1 MPIQAGDLKL
11 YEVKELAQLLAIQE
25 RTVRKL
31 FRDGTLKGRKLAKK
45 WYITEEAL
53 KDYFSQAEPNS
64 HLNGQLME

>member
-11 YEVKELAQLLAIQE
+11 YEVKELSQLLAIQE

-45 WYITEEAL
+45 WYITEESL
-53 KDYFSQAEPNS
+53 KDYFSQVEPDS
-64 HLNGQLME
+64 QSEEA

>member
-11 YEVKELAQLLAIQE
+11 YEVKELSQLLAIQE

-45 WYITEEAL
+45 WYITEESL
-53 KDYFSQAEPNS
+53 KDYFSQAEPDS
-64 HLNGQLME
+64 QSEEA

>member
-53 KDYFSQAEPNS
+53 KDYFSQVEPDS
-64 HLNGQLME
+64 QSEEA

>member
-1 MPIQAGDLKL
+1 MPIQAGDLKR

-45 WYITEEAL
+45 WYITEESL

-64 HLNGQLME
+64 QSEEA

>member
-45 WYITEEAL
+45 WYITEESL

-64 HLNGQLME
+64 QSEEA

>member
-45 WYITEEAL
+45 WYITEESL
-53 KDYFSQAEPNS
+53 KDYFSQVEPDS
-64 HLNGQLME
+64 QSEEA

>member
-64 HLNGQLME
+64 QSEEA

>member
-11 YEVKELAQLLAIQE
+11 YEVKELSQLLAIQE

>member
-45 WYITEEAL
+45 WYITEESL
-53 KDYFSQAEPNS
+53 KDYFSQAEPDS
-64 HLNGQLME
+64 QSEEA